1 MKLLTD
7 ISISIIITLTVVGWF
22 TYLLIGAIEKEAEIE
37 ENKEIIFLQRE
48 GSL

>member
-7 ISISIIITLTVVGWF
+7 ISISIIITAVIVTWF
-22 TYLLIGAIEKEAEIE
+22 TYLLINAVEKEAQIE
-37 ENKEIIFLQRE
+37 EEKEIIFLQRE